1 MLNSTPPDANNN
13 NPSSAKDLGNGFL
26 MREGY
31 VIAWVGWGADIA
43 KGNNRLTV
51 QFPIALDDDEQPI
64 AERILTEFSDRNF
77 PNGSTPFTLPLSGG
91 PAFNSYQAVST
102 DPATAAAE
110 LRARP
115 SDSPRP

>member
-31 VIAWVGWGADIA
+31 VIPWVGWGADIA

-51 QFPIALDDDEQPI
+51 QFPIALADDEQPI
-64 AERILTEFSDRNF
+64 ADLILTEFRDRNF
-77 PNGSTPFTLPLSGG
+77 PNGSPPFTVPL
-91 PAFNSYQAVST
+91 
-102 DPATAAAE
+102 TAA
-110 LRARP
+110 P
-115 SDSPRP
+115 PFHTSPPAS